1 MSTGMTSQDS
11 LTINIVCVIVTPAYM
26 VSRDQHV
33 IKVLQ
38 EVTLPGQKQANNH
51 LILFFTKNDCLE
63 KDTQRLLVLSS
74 LS

>member
-33 IKVLQ
+33 IKVLLDRDKRAKIIKL
-38 EVTLPGQKQANNH
+38 VKLPGKV
-51 LILFFTKNDCLE
+51 
-63 KDTQRLLVLSS
+63 LVKVIINSVLQNP
-74 LS
+74 

>member
-38 EVTLPGQKQANNH
+38 EATLPGQKQALPPNSIFH
-51 LILFFTKNDCLE
+51 
-63 KDTQRLLVLSS
+63 
-74 LS
+74 